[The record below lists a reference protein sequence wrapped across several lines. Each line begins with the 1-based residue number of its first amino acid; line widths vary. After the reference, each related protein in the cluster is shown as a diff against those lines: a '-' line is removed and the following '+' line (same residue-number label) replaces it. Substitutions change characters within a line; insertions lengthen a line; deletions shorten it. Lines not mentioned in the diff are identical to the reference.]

1 MYAPALFAE
10 SRPDVL
16 HSLMRAHPLGM
27 LVTQRAAGLEVDH
40 LPFLLNPE
48 GTEAHPLGTLQAHVA
63 RANPVWQE
71 VREGDA
77 VLVVFRGA
85 EGYISPNWYASKPET
100 HRHVPTWNYEAVH
113 VHGRLRIRE
122 DEKFLR
128 GVLARLTRVHEADQ
142 PVPWRMGDA
151 PADYLRDMLG
161 QIVGIEVDITR
172 IEGKRK
178 LSQNREPR
186 DFASTLQALD
196 ERGSMQLAAAMRR
209 SQKG

>member
-1 MYAPALFAE
+1 M
-10 SRPDVL
+10 
-16 HSLMRAHPLGM
+16 
-27 LVTQRAAGLEVDH
+27 
-40 LPFLLNPE
+40 
-48 GTEAHPLGTLQAHVA
+48 
-63 RANPVWQE
+63 
-71 VREGDA
+71 
-77 VLVVFRGA
+77 
-85 EGYISPNWYASKPET
+85 
-100 HRHVPTWNYEAVH
+100 PTWNYEAVH
-113 VHGRLRIRE
+113 VHGRLHIRE

-196 ERGSMQLAAAMRR
+196 ERGSVQLAAAMRR